1 MTTRRSTRAAVM
13 LVTGALLGAALA
25 IPPPAAAQFGSRGA
39 DPPGWGSAGGRRND
53 RGAARTIRRYQEPA
67 YARGYSD
74 GYQHG
79 WNDGRDRDRYDPVG
93 HPDYREANQGFYGGY
108 GPRSAYRTNY
118 RSGFRPGYEDGYRDG
133 QRSRR

>member
-1 MTTRRSTRAAVM
+1 MTTQRSTRAAIAM
-13 LVTGALLGAALA
+13 LVAALA
-25 IPPPAAAQFGSRGA
+25 MPLPAAAQFGRRGTG
-39 DPPGWGSAGGRRND
+39 PPGWDRAGGQRDD
-53 RGAARTIRRYQEPA
+53 RGAGRSIRRYQEPA

-79 WNDGRDRDRYDPVG
+79 WNDGRDRDRYDPGG
-93 HPDYREANQGFYGGY
+93 HRDYRDANQGFYGAY

>member
-1 MTTRRSTRAAVM
+1 MTTRRSPRAAVM

-25 IPPPAAAQFGSRGA
+25 IPPPAAGQFGRGA
-39 DPPGWGSAGGRRND
+39 DPPGWGRAGGQRND

-67 YARGYSD
+67 HARGYSD

-93 HPDYREANQGFYGGY
+93 HRDYREADQGFYGGY

-118 RSGFRPGYEDGYRDG
+118 RSGFRLGYEDGYRDG

>member
-1 MTTRRSTRAAVM
+1 MRSRRSRRAAI
-13 LVTGALLGAALA
+13 ALLVAALA
-25 IPPPAAAQFGSRGA
+25 APVPAAAQS
-39 DPPGWGSAGGRRND
+39 GRRGDGPPAWARGGGARDD
-53 RGAARTIRRYQEPA
+53 RGAGRAIRRYQEPA

-93 HPDYREANQGFYGGY
+93 HRDYRDADQGFYGSY

-118 RSGFRPGYEDGYRDG
+118 RAGFRPGYEAGYRDG

>member
-1 MTTRRSTRAAVM
+1 MTTRRSTRAAAL
-13 LVTGALLGAALA
+13 LVNAALVVGALAMPL
-25 IPPPAAAQFGSRGA
+25 PAAAQFGRGRMG
-39 DPPGWGSAGGRRND
+39 PPGWEQRND
-53 RGAARTIRRYQEPA
+53 RGAGRSIRRYQEPA

-79 WNDGRDRDRYDPVG
+79 WNDGRDRDRYDPGG
-93 HPDYREANQGFYGGY
+93 HRDYRDANQGFYGGY
-108 GPRSAYRTNY
+108 GPRAAYRTNY